1 MNEDDPIDLALKER
15 FQSLRVQDSASAPS
29 FRAMTEALPESTSP
43 RRNFSTILPLAAAA
57 LIGLVAIPLL
67 VMREPTSPSL
77 ASSLPILLGSDSE
90 KPPLFAELAKEGPTR
105 RYLSDDLLPFRVN
118 LNL

>member
-1 MNEDDPIDLALKER
+1 MNEDDPIDLALRER
-15 FQSLRVQDSASAPS
+15 FRTLRGQDSASAPS
-29 FRAMTEALPESTSP
+29 FRTMTESPPESSSQ

-57 LIGLVAIPLL
+57 VIGLVAIPLL
-67 VMREPTSPSL
+67 VKREPTSPSL

-90 KPPLFAELAKEGPTR
+90 KPPIFAELAKESPTR
-105 RYLSDDLLPFRVN
+105 HYLSDDLLPFRVN

>member
-1 MNEDDPIDLALKER
+1 MNEDDSIDLALKER
-15 FQSLRVQDSASAPS
+15 FRTLRGLDSASAPS
-29 FRAMTEALPESTSP
+29 FRAMTEALPESTQ
-43 RRNFSTILPLAAAA
+43 RQNFSARLPLAAAA

-90 KPPLFAELAKEGPTR
+90 KPPIFAELAKESPTR
-105 RYLSDDLLPFRVN
+105 HYLSDDLLPFRVN

>member
-1 MNEDDPIDLALKER
+1 MTDDDPIDLALRAR
-15 FQSLRVQDSASAPS
+15 FRSLRGQESAPAPS
-29 FRAMTEALPESTSP
+29 FRAMTEALPESTQ
-43 RRNFSTILPLAAAA
+43 RQNFSTILPLAAAA

-67 VMREPTSPSL
+67 VKREPTSPSL

-90 KPPLFAELAKEGPTR
+90 KPPIFAELAKESPTR
-105 RYLSDDLLPFRVN
+105 HYLSDDLLPFRVN